1 MSNVTASES
10 SQITNSE
17 RRDYLLDSNGGE
29 YLAVELA
36 SRAVQRLSVLGEM
49 TGGIAHDFRNILSI
63 IDSSLRLIAKN
74 PHDPEK
80 LDAFIAGAQ
89 DGLQK
94 GLRLTSRLLSFAK
107 QRELEPQPVDANVL
121 LKSLELF
128 LKYGVGYGIRIG
140 FELTSDIPKCLI
152 DPPQFNAAILNLV
165 INARD
170 AMPHGGEI
178 RISTA
183 HRKVY
188 EASLDLPFPAGYV
201 QVRVIDNG
209 LGMSAEVIRNLFQP
223 FFTTKGENGTGLG
236 LPQVHALM
244 HQAGGRVAV
253 SSELGHGTTVDL
265 LFPALASDGLAAQ
278 PSQS

>member
-10 SQITNSE
+10 IPITDSE
-17 RRDYLLDSNGGE
+17 RRDHLLESNGRE
-29 YLAVELA
+29 HLAVELA

-49 TGGIAHDFRNILSI
+49 TGGIVHDFRNILSA
-63 IDSSLRLIAKN
+63 IDLSLRLIVKN

-80 LDAFIAGAQ
+80 LHAFIAGAQ
-89 DGLQK
+89 DGLDK

-128 LKYGVGYGIRIG
+128 LKYSAGCGIRIV
-140 FELTSDIPKCLI
+140 FELASDIPKCLI
-152 DPPQFNAAILNLV
+152 DPSQFSAAILNLV

-178 RISTA
+178 LISTA
-183 HRKVY
+183 HRKVH
-188 EASLDLPFPAGYV
+188 EASLDLPVPAGYV

-209 LGMSAEVIRNLFQP
+209 LGMSAEVTRNLFQP
-223 FFTTKGENGTGLG
+223 FFTTKGEGGTGLG
-236 LPQVHALM
+236 LLQVHALV
-244 HQAGGRVAV
+244 HQSGGRVSV
-253 SSELGHGTTVDL
+253 SSELEHGTTVDL
-265 LFPALASDGLAAQ
+265 LFPALASDGFAAQ